1 MTHDDN
7 HHCEFHRVYAR
18 IFESVYVRHMIKRLR
33 RYIHHCKLC
42 FENQIK
48 RHSFY
53 DELNSIRIMT
63 LSFHTIIINFVMI
76 LSQISSDENVLLII
90 TDKFIKRVSL
100 IFDKNSWD
108 VSQWASIWLNALQ
121 REEWE
126 LSKIIIFNRDSKFV
140 DSFWKATF
148 HHLNVALHFTIAYS
162 FSSDDQSKKTNQ
174 TVEIIIKYVLMNE
187 VNFIKIVSF
196 IQFILNNSTNA
207 FIEVIFNELLYE
219 FKIAKSLNLLE
230 RFDDENFTTSIEHE
244 RDVLK
249 KQAKKTIIFVN
260 ANMKIKYDST
270 RTSLDLNVEDSIF
283 FKLHKD
289 YNQSDLTN
297 RKFSKQ
303 RLESIKMLE
312 KIKK

>member
-1 MTHDDN
+1 
-7 HHCEFHRVYAR
+7 
-18 IFESVYVRHMIKRLR
+18 
-33 RYIHHCKLC
+33 
-42 FENQIK
+42 
-48 RHSFY
+48 
-53 DELNSIRIMT
+53 
-63 LSFHTIIINFVMI
+63 
-76 LSQISSDENVLLII
+76 
-90 TDKFIKRVSL
+90 
-100 IFDKNSWD
+100 
-108 VSQWASIWLNALQ
+108 
-121 REEWE
+121 
-126 LSKIIIFNRDSKFV
+126 
-140 DSFWKATF
+140 
-148 HHLNVALHFTIAYS
+148 
-162 FSSDDQSKKTNQ
+162 
-174 TVEIIIKYVLMNE
+174 MNE